1 MFETK
6 NQRNTS
12 GTIRTQALFH
22 YEDEL
27 ILFNDT
33 AMKEK
38 SILLIFAR
46 WPLFFQVVNWFTFN

>member
-6 NQRNTS
+6 NQPNTA

-33 AMKEK
+33 TMRAKA
-38 SILLIFAR
+38 LY
-46 WPLFFQVVNWFTFN
+46 